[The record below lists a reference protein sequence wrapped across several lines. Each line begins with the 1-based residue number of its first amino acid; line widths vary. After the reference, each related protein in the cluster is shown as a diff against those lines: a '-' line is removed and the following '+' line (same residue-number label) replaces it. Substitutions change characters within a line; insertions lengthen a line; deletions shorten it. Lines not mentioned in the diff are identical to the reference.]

1 MTVHVQLWSAVPSSW
16 LSFQCC
22 YVKGWSWLVGSCHMT
37 CCALAAFFFFFFF
50 IFNGGFLSSLYW
62 CIACGIL
69 KSLDVFI
76 SMRRGRAWKK
86 TSASLPLWARIPRV
100 YIWNNE
106 FERAKDAICERPLD
120 SHWYSPAVSE
130 GYLFVRAGMQKRSV
144 TAREYR
150 VEMSWA

>member
-50 IFNGGFLSSLYW
+50 IFIQL
-62 CIACGIL
+62 IL
-69 KSLDVFI
+69 VHCLRHSEKFRCFYLDA
-76 SMRRGRAWKK
+76 RGRAWKK
-86 TSASLPLWARIPRV
+86 MSARLPLWARIPRV